1 MEFNRIP
8 AGVVSTLGFVLLG
21 PLAGVLV
28 LVAIPDAFGIA
39 SSCLTETGTVTTAGD
54 VYVRSFA
61 VLGTLGWLVVRSG
74 REPVKSGVEGLRGA
88 TGTVVA
94 DFEGGRGQVRVEGAI
109 WSARCAESLVRGDS
123 CKISE
128 VHGLELVVMKQT
140 QDLGSST

>member
-61 VLGTLGWLVVRSG
+61 VLGTLGWLVVLA
-74 REPVKSGVEGLRGA
+74 GVIFASIVGQR
-88 TGTVVA
+88 TVVMLLPA
-94 DFEGGRGQVRVEGAI
+94 LWFVA
-109 WSARCAESLVRGDS
+109 LVLAAL
-123 CKISE
+123 IAAT
-128 VHGLELVVMKQT
+128 VV
-140 QDLGSST
+140 GPAPCPA